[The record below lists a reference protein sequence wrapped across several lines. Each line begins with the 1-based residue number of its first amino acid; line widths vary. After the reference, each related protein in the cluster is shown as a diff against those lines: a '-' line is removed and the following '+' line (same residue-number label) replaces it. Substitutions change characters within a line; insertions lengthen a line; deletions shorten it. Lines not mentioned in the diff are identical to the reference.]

1 MFADRE
7 ELSFHIQ
14 KKIQSLTQCSSNIL
28 LKYSIPML
36 SLLLVTRLGTKLF
49 SITFKRR
56 AIKTIIKVTSLNGC
70 RLTE

>member
-14 KKIQSLTQCSSNIL
+14 KMIQSLTQYSSNTL
-28 LKYSIPML
+28 LKYSNPML
-36 SLLLVTRLGTKLF
+36 SLLLVTGLGTKLF

-56 AIKTIIKVTSLNGC
+56 AINTIIKVTSLNGC